1 MDSNQIVRRRF
12 VFSGRVQGV
21 GFRYQA
27 MAAADA
33 ARITGWVRNE
43 YDGTVTMEA
52 QGTQRQIDDAITR
65 IENGRYLRIYNIAV
79 TALAVDPNE
88 RSFRIRY

>member
-33 ARITGWVRNE
+33 AQITGWVRNE

-52 QGTQRQIDDAITR
+52 QGTQRQIDDAIMR
-65 IENGRYLRIYNIAV
+65 IENGRYLRIYNIDV
-79 TALAVDPNE
+79 KTAAVDPNE
-88 RSFRIRY
+88 RRFRIRY